1 MACQRWCSP
10 HENLRC
16 SRKDRCGCEYFYRLD
31 PEMTDRATIVING
44 LLRKLD
50 RMESEKR
57 LQDEFN
63 GRRKLNYCVRLHVG
77 YAWLSLYCCL
87 VSLYTSKHNG
97 WRGNE

>member
-1 MACQRWCSP
+1 MTRVLL
-10 HENLRC
+10 LRRA
-16 SRKDRCGCEYFYRLD
+16 SSGVHLMKIFVVLQHRCGCEYFYWLD

-63 GRRKLNYCVRLHVG
+63 GRRKLNGCAV
-77 YAWLSLYCCL
+77 ACWLCL
-87 VSLYTSKHNG
+87 VVIVLLFGFIVYK
-97 WRGNE
+97 